1 MFIAT
6 NRRLGNID
14 MTVTKDWSSST
25 SLLDAL
31 KNSDIVPVVKLVVDT
46 DKTSAVP
53 PGEDQKI
60 EDIINYDTNKI
71 TLTND
76 QVPILNNEGK
86 QATAIQRLLDEN
98 GEPVE
103 TGMFG
108 VGHDSQQVFVEPRV
122 DRTHHRVV
130 VRVHLVAGGVL
141 P

>member
-1 MFIAT
+1 MSKVYIRETKMGTHEVVLSNAREDGSFVDRVEADNHTYEVTYVNNTTIEVDDGGEGANLPEGYKSDPLFIAT

-60 EDIINYDTNKI
+60 EDII
-71 TLTND
+71 
-76 QVPILNNEGK
+76 
-86 QATAIQRLLDEN
+86 
-98 GEPVE
+98 
-103 TGMFG
+103 
-108 VGHDSQQVFVEPRV
+108 S
-122 DRTHHRVV
+122 
-130 VRVHLVAGGVL
+130 
-141 P
+141 